1 MDIRDAD
8 EEAIMATCASDRLR
22 PRWDGK
28 GASMAWA
35 NFHKIV
41 FYGISEWPSYS
52 YWIVPG
58 TITDEERM

>member
-1 MDIRDAD
+1 MVRFY
-8 EEAIMATCASDRLR
+8 ET
-22 PRWDGK
+22 
-28 GASMAWA
+28 SMAWA

-41 FYGISEWPSYS
+41 FYGKAGWPSYC